1 MHHLAKSFFG
11 VLAALLCAPVGAH
24 ADARND
30 VKIALQPG
38 FPYIGAL
45 VMEKKGLIE
54 KHAEALGLKDFKVS
68 WPRFNGGGAQTDAML
83 AGAVDVVT
91 PGAGNLLLLWDRTKG
106 GVKGIAGISAQTLTL
121 VTRNPNIKTLQ
132 DIGPADKIA
141 LPTIKVSTQ
150 AVLLQM
156 AAVKMFGAD
165 QATRFDGNTVQLGHP
180 DAMTAL
186 SNPQHELTSH
196 FGAPPYSYFE
206 LKKISGA
213 HVVTDTTAILGEPL
227 TIAQFFTTTKY
238 ADANPTA
245 AKAIMEAA
253 IEAGEFVQSN
263 PAAAVEIYKEA
274 SKDKTDSSDL
284 LEALKQ
290 PGVLEYGAAPRGTM
304 KFAEHLYRT
313 GVIKTLPK
321 AWTDYYLPIAHGLKG
336 GS

>member
-1 MHHLAKSFFG
+1 MMTRALCAI
-11 VLAALLCAPVGAH
+11 LAAVLSSPMMAH
-24 ADARND
+24 ADASNEVR
-30 VKIALQPG
+30 IALQPG

-45 VMEKKGLIE
+45 VMQKQGLIE
-54 KHAEALGLKDFKVS
+54 KNAEALGLKNFKVS

-91 PGAGNLLLLWDRTKG
+91 PGAGNLLLLWDRTTG
-106 GVKGIAGISAQTLTL
+106 GVKGIAGISAQTLTF
-121 VTRNPNIKTLQ
+121 VTRNPNIKSLK

-141 LPTIKVSTQ
+141 VPTIKVSTQ
-150 AVLLQM
+150 AVLLQI
-156 AAVKMFGAD
+156 AAAKLFGAD
-165 QATRFDGNTVQLGHP
+165 QATKLDGNTVQLGHP
-180 DAMTAL
+180 DALIAL
-186 SNPQHELTSH
+186 SNPQHEVTSH

-206 LKKISGA
+206 LKRVPGT

-238 ADANPTA
+238 ADANPMAT
-245 AKAIMEAA
+245 KAIMEAA
-253 IEAGEFVQSN
+253 IEAGEFVQKN

-274 SKDKTDSSDL
+274 SKDKTDSSEL
-284 LEALKQ
+284 LDALKQ
-290 PGVLEYGAAPRGTM
+290 PGVLEYGATPRGTM

-321 AWTDYYLPIAHGLKG
+321 AWTDYYLPIAHHLKG